1 MPSEKQRISAAIA
14 EISEVGTIRLQ
25 VTDGEWMEFRRT
37 WERMKKKENRA
48 LFNLDIWP
56 WSPRRTSGPLSQN
69 NAFHGFLRQIA
80 YATGQSMNQ
89 VKYHVMVRAYQDM
102 MYPGTEIEGIV
113 LHQDDADVDQ
123 ADFSKLIEMTR
134 ILAMEEQVA
143 LKEN

>member
-1 MPSEKQRISAAIA
+1 
-14 EISEVGTIRLQ
+14 
-25 VTDGEWMEFRRT
+25 
-37 WERMKKKENRA
+37 
-48 LFNLDIWP
+48 
-56 WSPRRTSGPLSQN
+56 
-69 NAFHGFLRQIA
+69 
-80 YATGQSMNQ
+80 MNQ

-113 LHQDDADVDQ
+113 LPQDDADVDQ

>member
-1 MPSEKQRISAAIA
+1 
-14 EISEVGTIRLQ
+14 
-25 VTDGEWMEFRRT
+25 MEFRRT
-37 WERMKKKENRA
+37 WEFLKARKNNT
-48 LFNLDIWP
+48 LFNIDIWP

-113 LHQDDADVDQ
+113 LPQDDADVDE
-123 ADFSKLIEMTR
+123 ANFSKLIEMTR
-134 ILAMEEQVA
+134 ILAMEEQIP
-143 LKEN
+143 LREN